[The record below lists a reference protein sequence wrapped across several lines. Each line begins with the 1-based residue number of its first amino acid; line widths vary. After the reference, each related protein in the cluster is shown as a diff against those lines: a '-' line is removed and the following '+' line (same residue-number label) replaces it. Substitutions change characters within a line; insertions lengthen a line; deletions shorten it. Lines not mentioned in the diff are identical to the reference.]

1 MNNSISNSISQEDVN
16 FLKHSLSV
24 SMEDYILLS
33 ASYLL
38 EFVQLTFEISDD
50 FEGKTTT
57 KLLKLKKKLECPF
70 RLSDEEELIRQT
82 GLESRDCQQGSVTG
96 FRSCI

>member
-1 MNNSISNSISQEDVN
+1 
-16 FLKHSLSV
+16 
-24 SMEDYILLS
+24 MEDSILLS

-38 EFVQLTFEISDD
+38 QFVQMTFEISDD

-57 KLLKLKKKLECPF
+57 KLLKLKKQLECPF
-70 RLSDEEELIRQT
+70 RLSDEEELIRLA
-82 GLESRDCQQGSVTG
+82 GLESRDCQQGSVRG